1 MNISIKQHN
10 ITRLTGLLLAFLL
23 SLGLLSAC
31 KSDDTDGTVAFGTDK
46 EELDIPESGSTE
58 TLTVQASDGNNWT
71 SSIDQP
77 WIQLTPTNGTGITA
91 CTVKVDNSVRDSL
104 RTGNI
109 RLMDSQGNVKNVKVV
124 QSGHKL
130 AIQPAIKDTTIASS
144 ASVDERKLK
153 FKVTTN
159 VKFSKVQVSY
169 ITAAGETA
177 QQWLQTS
184 GVKPNINLEYDR
196 RPVTVELSIP
206 WDINTGKER
215 KAKIYFTAEGVDNP
229 KDVLVDTLTVT
240 QKGAPEITD
249 DRAGDSLALITI
261 AQRLGNLSWDTS
273 QNMMYWGNVELWEPN
288 DPEAVK
294 NPEMAGR
301 VRKAQFSMVVTKEG
315 IPFEVK
321 YLKYA
326 ETLAF
331 TGNSNPQLQT
341 ITIGSELNGLKYLKN
356 LSLMGFG
363 VTKLSTG
370 FAQVGQTLEYLNLAS
385 NNLTSGVSG
394 ENDGYD
400 VWNVLNKKNF
410 PKLKQLMVNAN
421 RITSSMNMQN
431 GVKGLKMDISG
442 DQKYDFLQLL
452 KWDTLDSLA
461 LSVNYLYGQLPT
473 NQELLDQGFP
483 RWQSGDT
490 FKDYKGNV
498 HEIPAKLVGTPKVL
512 PDTKYFAINL
522 NFLTGTVPDWIL
534 YHPHLDEWAPYTF
547 IFNQEDGYNPDGRK
561 PGFSNE
567 PTNLNYYYESD
578 WYPWK
583 KTSTG
588 TQSIRLRR
596 VHR

>member
-1 MNISIKQHN
+1 MNVTTNQHSIK
-10 ITRLTGLLLAFLL
+10 RLTGLLLAFLL
-23 SLGLLSAC
+23 CLGLFSAC
-31 KSDDTDGTVAFGTDK
+31 KSDDTDGTTAFDVDK
-46 EELDIPESGSTE
+46 AELDIPEIGSVE

-77 WIQLTPTNGTGITA
+77 WIQLTPSNGTGTTA
-91 CTVKVDNSVRDSL
+91 CTVKVDNSVKDSL
-104 RTGNI
+104 RSGSI
-109 RLMDSQGNVKNVKVV
+109 RLMDSNGNIKNVKVV

-130 AIQPAIKDTTIASS
+130 AIQPDVKDTTIASS
-144 ASVDERKLK
+144 ATVDERKLK
-153 FKVTTN
+153 IKVTTN
-159 VKFSKVQVSY
+159 VKFSKVLVKYQY
-169 ITAAGETA
+169 AEGETQ

-184 GVKPNINLEYDR
+184 NLKPNVNLEYDR

-206 WDINTGKER
+206 WEINTGKER
-215 KAKIYFTAEGVDNP
+215 KAKIYFTAEGVEKP
-229 KDVLVDTLTVT
+229 EEVLVDTLTIT
-240 QKGAPEITD
+240 QKGAPVITD

-273 QNMMYWGNVELWEPN
+273 QNMIYWSNVELWEPN

-294 NPEMAGR
+294 NPDMAGR
-301 VRKAQFSMVVTKEG
+301 VRKAQFSMVTTKEG

-326 ETLAF
+326 ESLAF
-331 TGNSNPQLQT
+331 TGNANPQLQT
-341 ITIGSELNGLKYLKN
+341 ITIGGELNGLKYLKN

-363 VTKLSTG
+363 VTRLSTD
-370 FAQVGQTLEYLNLAS
+370 FASTGQTLEYLNLAS
-385 NNLTSGVSG
+385 NNLTSGVQG

-400 VWNVLNKKNF
+400 VWNILNKQNF
-410 PKLKQLMVNAN
+410 PKLKQLMINAN

-431 GVKGLKMDISG
+431 EVKGLKMNISG
-442 DQKYDFLQLL
+442 DQKYDFIKLLQ
-452 KWDTLDSLA
+452 WDTLDSLA
-461 LSVNYLYGQLPT
+461 LSVNYIYGQLPT

-512 PDTKYFAINL
+512 PNTKYFAINL

-547 IFNQEDGYNPDGRK
+547 IFNQEEGTTPDGKK

-567 PTNLNYYYESD
+567 PTNLNYYYEND

-583 KTSTG
+583 KISTEA
-588 TQSIRLRR
+588 QNVRLRR
-596 VHR
+596 VRR